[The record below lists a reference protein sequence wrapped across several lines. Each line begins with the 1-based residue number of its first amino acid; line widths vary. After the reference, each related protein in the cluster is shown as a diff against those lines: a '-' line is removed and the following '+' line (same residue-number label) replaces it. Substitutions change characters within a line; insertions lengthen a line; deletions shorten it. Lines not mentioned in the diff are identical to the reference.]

1 MLART
6 WNYLH
11 SVATDPA
18 PGWSVPT
25 VEQSHSLPA
34 GLAAWLQQVTGCL
47 DREEERE
54 MCRRQ
59 LEVVMT
65 KLGQKGVTPGV
76 VSDCM
81 VRVVYMHLLGYDCS
95 SVFIHCVKL
104 AGSGSVLSRKMG
116 YLACSVM
123 IPPTH

>member
-34 GLAAWLQQVTGCL
+34 GLGAWLQQVTGCL
-47 DREEERE
+47 GKEEERE
-54 MCRRQ
+54 ICRRQ

-95 SVFIHCVKL
+95 ASW
-104 AGSGSVLSRKMG
+104 
-116 YLACSVM
+116 
-123 IPPTH
+123 